1 MPGGEPP
8 GNDPKYGD
16 LVSVVVGSGSSTT
29 SSAAHGVAAAARA
42 AAADLDGRPCDL
54 AIVFVTGDLAS
65 AAEAVLDVIDEELA
79 PAQTVGCTA
88 SGIVAG
94 SEELSAGPA
103 VVVWAIA
110 LDDGASVEVAEVSAE
125 QLDTGIAVR
134 GVPEADESGPTSA
147 VVLLVDPAQL
157 PLDVTL
163 RAFEERLPGVPV
175 IGGVASLIPRPE
187 APLLCRPGVR
197 GNAGLALRF
206 RGVDVLPCVS
216 QGARPLG
223 PELVV
228 TAGGAGAIHR
238 LDGRPAI
245 DVLRETINGLPDD
258 DRIQIQHGLL
268 LGVAVGDRSDHGIDE
283 SPADHYIVRGLAA
296 ADTETGAVAIGAPV
310 EVGQAVRLHVRDP
323 ETASKDLIDALRLRR
338 AAAGSARIAGAL
350 AFTCNGRGREM
361 FGFDDHDA
369 DTIQHELGPVP
380 LAGMVS
386 AGEIGP
392 VGGRPFAH
400 SFTATVAVFLGS

>member
-1 MPGGEPP
+1 M
-8 GNDPKYGD
+8 
-16 LVSVVVGSGSSTT
+16 SVVVGSGSSTT
-29 SSAAHGVAAAARA
+29 SSAAHGVAAAAREA
-42 AAADLDGRPCDL
+42 AAELDGRPCDL
-54 AIVFVTGDLAS
+54 AIVFVAGDLAS
-65 AAEAVLDVIDEELA
+65 AVEAVLDVVDDELA
-79 PAQTVGCTA
+79 PGQTVGCTA
-88 SGIVAG
+88 SGVLAG
-94 SEELSAGPA
+94 TEELTSGPA

-110 LDDGASVEVAEVSAE
+110 LGDGASVDVAELTAE
-125 QLDTGIAVR
+125 QLDEGIAVR
-134 GVPEADESGPTSA
+134 GVPEGEESERTSA

-163 RAFEERLPGVPV
+163 RALERRLPGVPV
-175 IGGVASLIPRPE
+175 IGGVASLIPGAGPDA

-216 QGARPLG
+216 QGARPIG
-223 PELVV
+223 PDLVV

-245 DVLRETINGLPDD
+245 DVLRDTVNGLPEDERS
-258 DRIQIQHGLL
+258 RIGHGLL
-268 LGVAVGDRSDHGIDE
+268 LGVVVGGDDE
-283 SPADHYIVRGLAA
+283 QPGPDEYIVRGLAA
-296 ADTETGAVAIGAPV
+296 ADSETGAVAIGAPV
-310 EVGQAVRLHVRDP
+310 EVGQVVRLHVRDP
-323 ETASKDLIDALRLRR
+323 EAASRDLIEALRLRR
-338 AAAGSARIAGAL
+338 VAAGSASIAGAL

-369 DTIQHELGPVP
+369 DAIQHELGPLP

-400 SFTATVAVFLGS
+400 SFTATVAVFLES